1 MKLFEKLTD
10 ENFTMFAMQCYD
22 NPQCTS
28 MEEFME
34 DLRRFRYLKRL
45 LRRYYKNGELR
56 ERLILNHLIVIFNI
70 FGFDNSVKMLEFKI
84 DDEYWPVLKT
94 CLIYNFR
101 YIGYSERHLTRS
113 KIVFST
119 IRPQPINCNL
129 GCHCSRK
136 RITITILRI
145 DTHVNRLPFR

>member
-45 LRRYYKNGELR
+45 LRRYYNNGELR

-70 FGFDNSVKMLEFKI
+70 FGFNNSIKMLEFKI
-84 DDEYWPVLKT
+84 DLEHWPVLKT
-94 CLIYNFR
+94 CLIYMDLVTEDWKTEVPVDMEVA
-101 YIGYSERHLTRS
+101 G
-113 KIVFST
+113 V
-119 IRPQPINCNL
+119 
-129 GCHCSRK
+129 
-136 RITITILRI
+136 LRE
-145 DTHVNRLPFR
+145 L